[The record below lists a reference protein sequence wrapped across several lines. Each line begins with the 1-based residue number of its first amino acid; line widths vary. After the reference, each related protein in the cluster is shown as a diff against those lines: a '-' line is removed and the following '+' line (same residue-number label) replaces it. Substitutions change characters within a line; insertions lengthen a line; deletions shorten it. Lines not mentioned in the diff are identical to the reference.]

1 MSVTILQHPESLK
14 AALQRHSGVLASEAS
29 EGDHLQFQTNRIRS
43 VVLSDGTVEL
53 PEIGG
58 LVELMDN
65 NPLVCTDDA
74 WIPDIAGTL
83 LLAAFG
89 PIALSGLVLE
99 APSVLTNAP
108 IVAAA
113 IESSLESIAW
123 TEGVT
128 LAAVP
133 DDMGDVYALTC
144 LAKVAQPEDW
154 EELDDIYEERY
165 QKALYIRRDESSEW
179 TPDLVR
185 GKNEIVYRLRLTL
198 GEGEGLLS
206 IMVLADKNGKCGPK
220 GAIHMMNVMCG
231 FEESLGID

>member
-1 MSVTILQHPESLK
+1 MTTKIVQYPQGLLQ
-14 AALQRHSGVLASEAS
+14 ALQAHSSVASQTAEIGEVLE
-29 EGDHLQFQTNRIRS
+29 FVTNRPRS
-43 VVLSDGTVEL
+43 VVIASNANSL
-53 PEIGG
+53 PSIGG

-65 NPLVCTDDA
+65 NPLVCADHA
-74 WIPDIAGTL
+74 WVPDEATTL
-83 LLAAFG
+83 FLAAFG
-89 PIALSGLVLE
+89 PVALSGLVLE

-108 IVAAA
+108 IVAEA
-113 IESSLESIAW
+113 IENGLHSIAW
-123 TEGVT
+123 AEGVT

-144 LAKVAQPEDW
+144 LAKVAQPDDW

-165 QKALYIRRDESSEW
+165 QKALYIRRDETSDW

-206 IMVLADKNGKCGPK
+206 IMVMADKNGRCGPK
-220 GAIHMMNVMCG
+220 GALHMMNVMCG
-231 FEESLGID
+231 FEESLGIN

>member
-1 MSVTILQHPESLK
+1 MTVKILRYPESLLQ
-14 AALQRHSGVLASEAS
+14 ALQCHPGIDLSGAVDGASLEF
-29 EGDHLQFQTNRIRS
+29 HTNRDRS
-43 VVLSDGTVEL
+43 VAIASGAQSL

-65 NPLVCTDDA
+65 NPLVCADHA
-74 WIPDIAGTL
+74 WVPDEATTL

-108 IVAAA
+108 IVAEA
-113 IESSLESIAW
+113 IESGLESIGW
-123 TEGVT
+123 SQGVT

-144 LAKVAQPEDW
+144 LAKVSAPDDW

-165 QKALYIRRDESSEW
+165 QKALYIRRDETSDW

-185 GKNEIVYRLRLTL
+185 AKNEIVYRLRLTL

-206 IMVLADKNGKCGPK
+206 IMVIGDRLGRCGPK
-220 GAIHMMNVMCG
+220 AAIHMLNVMAG
-231 FEESLGID
+231 FEESLGIN

>member
-1 MSVTILQHPESLK
+1 MTNRSRSVSI
-14 AALQRHSGVLASEAS
+14 ASES
-29 EGDHLQFQTNRIRS
+29 GS
-43 VVLSDGTVEL
+43 L
-53 PEIGG
+53 PTIGG

-65 NPLVCTDDA
+65 NPLVCADHS
-74 WIPDIAGTL
+74 WVPDEATTL

-89 PIALSGLVLE
+89 PVALSGLVLE

-108 IVAAA
+108 IVANA
-113 IESSLESIAW
+113 IESGLESIAW

-144 LAKVAQPEDW
+144 LAKVAQPDDW

-165 QKALYIRRDESSEW
+165 QKALYIRRDETSDW

-206 IMVLADKNGKCGPK
+206 IMVMADKNGRCGPK
-220 GAIHMMNVMCG
+220 GALHMMNVMCG

>member
-1 MSVTILQHPESLK
+1 VLTAEAVVGTDLK
-14 AALQRHSGVLASEAS
+14 
-29 EGDHLQFQTNRIRS
+29 FTTNRLRS
-43 VVLSDGTVEL
+43 VAQSDSSSEL
-53 PEIGG
+53 PELGG

-65 NPLVCTDDA
+65 NPLVCADHAWVPDA
-74 WIPDIAGTL
+74 TTTL

-108 IVAAA
+108 ISPEA
-113 IESSLESIAW
+113 IERGLDSIGW
-123 TEGVT
+123 TQGVT

-144 LAKVAQPEDW
+144 LAKVSQPEEWD
-154 EELDDIYEERY
+154 ELDDIYEERY

-179 TPDLVR
+179 TPELVR
-185 GKNEIVYRLRLTL
+185 GKNEIIYRLRLTL

-206 IMVLADKNGKCGPK
+206 IMVLGDRNGKCGPK
-220 GAIHMMNVMCG
+220 SAIHMMNVMCG